1 MRTVRSL
8 PTLLILLLAS
18 VLTMPAH
25 SDEQAQEAIDTRQGL
40 LKMVRLYFGPIVGM
54 ARQQIPFDAAV
65 IERNADA
72 ISALLPMI
80 PDAFRAD
87 TRESGLSSGALDEVW
102 EDWDGFVEKSA
113 AATEAAQAL
122 SEAAASGDQGAT
134 MKAFGALG
142 GSCKGCHDDY
152 READ

>member
-65 IERNADA
+65 IER
-72 ISALLPMI
+72 M
-80 PDAFRAD
+80 
-87 TRESGLSSGALDEVW
+87 E
-102 EDWDGFVEKSA
+102 SA
-113 AATEAAQAL
+113 AELSVPLKVDTGVGKNWDEA
-122 SEAAASGDQGAT
+122 
-134 MKAFGALG
+134 
-142 GSCKGCHDDY
+142 H
-152 READ
+152 